1 MFRIKKIFENDLTY
15 ILKIEGEITEENLSV
30 WTDEIRNLIN
40 SSNHQ
45 VILEICEVTYMSPK
59 AVENLIE
66 QLTDDIYLL
75 NCPTFMKNM
84 LHTAGYAK
92 NVLD

>member
-45 VILEICEVTYMSPK
+45 VGGI
-59 AVENLIE
+59 
-66 QLTDDIYLL
+66 D
-75 NCPTFMKNM
+75 
-84 LHTAGYAK
+84 
-92 NVLD
+92 